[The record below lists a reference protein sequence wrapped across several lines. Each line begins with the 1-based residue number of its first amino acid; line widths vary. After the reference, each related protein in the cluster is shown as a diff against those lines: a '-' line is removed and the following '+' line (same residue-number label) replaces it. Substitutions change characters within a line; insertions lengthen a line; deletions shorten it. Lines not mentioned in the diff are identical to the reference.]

1 MRIVVVDGNSL
12 GYISGFT
19 LDSLNY
25 NQHNTGTIF
34 GFLRHL
40 KLLAKKFDVNKFA
53 FCWDSRKSK
62 RKLLNPD
69 YKLARKKDR
78 TLEEEIQR
86 KMIFEQLSIL
96 RLEILPKLGFKNNFI
111 ATGFESDDLIASI
124 VNSNN
129 GEFIIATLDSDL
141 LQLLSPNCHV
151 YNLRTKNI
159 ILEDDFIKDKKISAK
174 KWPLVKAI
182 SGCNSDNVKGIFKI
196 GEKTAIKYL
205 RNEIKSKTILDKIK
219 NNWNLVEQNLKLVKL
234 PFEGTPTIILDFNET
249 FSLDYFLELCDRY
262 DFKSFLKKEELND
275 WKKIFCIS

>member
-25 NQHNTGTIF
+25 NQHNIGTIF

-78 TLEEEIQR
+78 TLEEEIRR
-86 KMIFEQLSIL
+86 KMILEQLSIL

-151 YNLRTKNI
+151 YNLRTKNM
-159 ILEDDFIKDKKISAK
+159 ILEDDFIKDKKIPVE